1 VSKFIDSNP
10 TAPVHEP
17 PSPGG
22 PHDPA
27 SEIREAVFWRVEG
40 SLLNLTAVRPVGFF
54 TWNAQSFLGRWARR
68 GTMGVLAVARPFLYA
83 SDRVFATRVLHAVL
97 RHTSRDRL
105 DLLGEEYFEYFLKPR
120 LKSGGVAA
128 LKRLVDSGAEV
139 VLVSQGLDHIMR
151 PLANYLGVRKILCN
165 RLDFRDGIATGR
177 LLDPVIRPRGPL
189 AKLRQAQPDGSIDRT
204 KLLRDLG
211 FAKKPEA
218 LNDTIRLAQRPAPR
232 VTLPVVHFDS
242 RNGRPPLSVRA
253 VLRGKQI
260 LLLGGTGF
268 IGKVWL
274 ANLLSELP
282 EIGRIHLL
290 IRGHRSATALE
301 RFERMVSESPVFD
314 VLAEKHGDRFADFL
328 CERVEIVAGDASKP
342 GFGMTPESRQRLARS
357 LDLVVNSAGLT
368 DFNPDLRDALA
379 MNVHAMQHLLQF
391 LHECDHAA
399 LLHLSTC
406 YAIGRRDGR
415 ILEDFTPHYTP
426 ARIPGFDARKESE
439 SLENLIRETEA
450 RSESAGVT
458 EALREQALGK
468 KKAAKSLQGVA
479 LENQIRKNRTRWLR
493 QSLMDAGTKR
503 ANELGWPNTY
513 TFTKSLSESM
523 IGEYLDQ
530 NPRTAIAI
538 VRPSIVESSIEKPF
552 VGWNEGVNT
561 SASLSYL
568 LGTFFRQLPT
578 NESKALDLIPVD
590 IVARGMTLIA
600 AALVT
605 RRHERVYHLATSV
618 ANPCDMRRSIELTG
632 LGHRKYYR
640 SRNDLQH
647 LIRLKFDAIPVSK
660 ARYQRL
666 SAPAQK
672 MIVQAINKSVE
683 PFPFVRA
690 PLARQE
696 RDLDKVIK
704 LVALFEPFILENDH
718 VFEAANIERLS
729 ASLPPDERQAF
740 GYDARSLDWWDYWI
754 NVHIPALRKWCYPL
768 IEGRPQEARPR
779 RSVPLAPRSEAS
791 AAGAAGTAP
800 APTP

>member
-1 VSKFIDSNP
+1 MSVPKFTESSPAGPAP
-10 TAPVHEP
+10 TQGSPTLVREP
-17 PSPGG
+17 
-22 PHDPA
+22 
-27 SEIREAVFWRVEG
+27 VFWRVEG
-40 SLLNLTAVRPVGFF
+40 SLLNLTAVRPVAFF

-105 DLLGEEYFEYFLKPR
+105 DLLGEEFFEYFLKPR
-120 LKSGGVAA
+120 LKPRGVEA
-128 LKRLVDSGAEV
+128 LGRVVASGAEV

-151 PLANYLGVRKILCN
+151 PLAQHLGVRLILSN

-177 LLDPVIRPRGPL
+177 LLNPVIRPRGPL
-189 AKLRQAQPDGSIDRT
+189 AKLRTDRPDGTIARS

-211 FAKKPEA
+211 FAKNPKV
-218 LNDTIRLAQRPAPR
+218 LNETIRSAQRPSPR
-232 VTLPVVHFDS
+232 IEVPVVHFDS
-242 RNGRPPLSVRA
+242 QNDRAPFSVRA
-253 VLRGKQI
+253 ALRGKQI
-260 LLLGGTGF
+260 LLIGGTGF

-274 ANLLSELP
+274 ANLLTELP
-282 EIGRIHLL
+282 EIGRVHLL
-290 IRGHRSATALE
+290 IRGHRTATALQ
-301 RFERMVSESPVFD
+301 RFERIVSESPVFD
-314 VLAEKHGDRFADFL
+314 RLAERHGDRFADFL
-328 CERVEIVAGDASKP
+328 RDRVEVVAGDASKP
-342 GFGMTPESRQRLARS
+342 GLGLAPEARQRLGRS
-357 LDLVVNSAGLT
+357 LDLIVNSAGLT

-379 MNVHAMQHLLQF
+379 MNVHATDHMLHF

-415 ILEDFTPHYTP
+415 ILEDFSSNYTP
-426 ARIPGFDARKESE
+426 AGVAGFDARKECA
-439 SLENLIRETEA
+439 SLEVLIRETEA
-450 RSESAGVT
+450 RAESAGVT
-458 EALREQALGK
+458 ESLRRAALDKRQASK
-468 KKAAKSLQGVA
+468 NLQGVA

-493 QSLMDAGTKR
+493 QALMDAGTKR
-503 ANELGWPNTY
+503 GNELGWPNTY
-513 TFTKSLSESM
+513 TFTKSLSESL
-523 IGEYLDQ
+523 IGDYVDAT
-530 NPRTAIAI
+530 PGAAIAI

-578 NESKALDLIPVD
+578 KESKCLDLIPVD
-590 IVARGMTLIA
+590 IVSRGMTLIG
-600 AALVT
+600 AALVA

-632 LGHRKYYR
+632 LGHRKFYR
-640 SRNDLQH
+640 SQDRFH
-647 LIRLKFDAIPVSK
+647 KRVRLKFDAIPVSK
-660 ARYQRL
+660 ARYERL

-672 MIVQAINKSVE
+672 MVVQAINRSVE
-683 PFPFVRA
+683 PLGFAKA

-696 RDLDKVIK
+696 RDLEKVIK
-704 LVALFEPFILENDH
+704 LVALFEPFILDNDH

-729 ASLPPDERQAF
+729 SALPADERAEF

-768 IEGRPQEARPR
+768 IEGRPQEARPL
-779 RSVPLAPRSEAS
+779 RSVPLAPRIEAS
-791 AAGAAGTAP
+791 AAGAAGTTP
-800 APTP
+800 ATTS

>member
-1 VSKFIDSNP
+1 
-10 TAPVHEP
+10 
-17 PSPGG
+17 
-22 PHDPA
+22 
-27 SEIREAVFWRVEG
+27 
-40 SLLNLTAVRPVGFF
+40 
-54 TWNAQSFLGRWARR
+54 
-68 GTMGVLAVARPFLYA
+68 
-83 SDRVFATRVLHAVL
+83 
-97 RHTSRDRL
+97 
-105 DLLGEEYFEYFLKPR
+105 
-120 LKSGGVAA
+120 
-128 LKRLVDSGAEV
+128 
-139 VLVSQGLDHIMR
+139 
-151 PLANYLGVRKILCN
+151 
-165 RLDFRDGIATGR
+165 
-177 LLDPVIRPRGPL
+177 
-189 AKLRQAQPDGSIDRT
+189 
-204 KLLRDLG
+204 
-211 FAKKPEA
+211 
-218 LNDTIRLAQRPAPR
+218 
-232 VTLPVVHFDS
+232 
-242 RNGRPPLSVRA
+242 
-253 VLRGKQI
+253 
-260 LLLGGTGF
+260 
-268 IGKVWL
+268 
-274 ANLLSELP
+274 
-282 EIGRIHLL
+282 
-290 IRGHRSATALE
+290 
-301 RFERMVSESPVFD
+301 
-314 VLAEKHGDRFADFL
+314 
-328 CERVEIVAGDASKP
+328 
-342 GFGMTPESRQRLARS
+342 
-357 LDLVVNSAGLT
+357 
-368 DFNPDLRDALA
+368 